1 MFTEYSRRILMN
13 SLMGEQL
20 IQKNKL
26 SYEQLQTA
34 LEYQRLHGGRL
45 GNSIVKL
52 GLLTEEEVIAFFKS
66 VPETPDTLEK
76 IGLTYSFIEDLVVKH
91 ALNLRVFSITDMC
104 SSTKL
109 PMFIINEAIDKL
121 RHNHLLQ
128 VKGAGQLSRLSYSF
142 DLTEAGVSKAKELLS
157 ISRYTGPA
165 PVSFRDY
172 RNQVEAQ
179 TIKSIFVDEE
189 KIRNAFSEIVIS
201 ESLIQQFG
209 PAISSGKSIFLYGPP
224 GNGKTTIAEIIGR
237 VMPDAVY
244 VPYALLVEGELITV
258 YDSSNHV
265 VVNSDEIQESRDQ
278 RWVKVKRP
286 VMMTGGEMT
295 LKGLDLDFNAV
306 SKFYEAPLQMKANNG
321 IFIVDDFGRQRVDSQ
336 ELLNRW
342 IVPLERRTDFLTLHT
357 GMKIEI
363 PFDQLVI
370 FSTNLEPKNLVDE
383 AFLRR
388 IRYKIK
394 IGHPTLSEYKEIF
407 KMVCSS
413 NGIVF
418 DDEVFNFLINDLYKK
433 TGTNLSSCQ
442 CRDLL
447 DWIVDHAHYRDK
459 TPKLTRETIS
469 ASWKSYFVEM

>member
-1 MFTEYSRRILMN
+1 MN
-13 SLMGEQL
+13 SLMGEKL
-20 IQKNKL
+20 VQKSKL
-26 SYEQLQTA
+26 TYEQLQKA
-34 LEYQRLHGGRL
+34 LEHQRLNGGRI
-45 GNSIVKL
+45 GNSIVTL
-52 GLLTEEEVIAFFKS
+52 GFLTEDEVTEFFRA

-76 IGLTYSFIEDLVVKH
+76 IDLTYSFIEDLVVKH
-91 ALNLRVFSITDMC
+91 ALNLRIFNITDMC
-104 SSTKL
+104 NSTKL
-109 PMFIINEAIDKL
+109 PMFIISDAIDVL
-121 RHNHLLQ
+121 RKNHFVQ
-128 VKGAGQLSRLSYSF
+128 VRGAGQLSKLSYSF
-142 DLTEAGVSKAKELLS
+142 DLTEAGVKKAKELLS

-165 PVSFRDY
+165 PVSFRSY

-179 TIKSIFVDEE
+179 TIKNIYVDEE
-189 KIRNAFSEIVIS
+189 KIRKAFSEIVIS
-201 ESLIQQFG
+201 ETLLQQFG

-237 VMPDAVY
+237 VMPDTVY
-244 VPYALLVEGELITV
+244 VPYAVQVEGEIITV
-258 YDSSNHV
+258 FDSANHV
-265 VVNSDEIQESRDQ
+265 MVNSDDKKESIDQ

-295 LKGLDLDFNAV
+295 LKGLDLDFNSI

-370 FSTNLEPKNLVDE
+370 FSTNLEPKKLVDA

-394 IGHPTLSEYKEIF
+394 IGFPKLSEYKQIF
-407 KMVCSS
+407 IRVCKS
-413 NGIVF
+413 NGIIFDEDVF
-418 DDEVFNFLINDLYKK
+418 RFLINDLYKK
-433 TGTNLSSCQ
+433 TRRNLCSCH

-447 DWIVDHAHYRDK
+447 DWIVDHAHYRDEK
-459 TPKLTRETIS
+459 PKLTKEAIT
-469 ASWKSYFVEM
+469 ASWESYFVEM

>member
-1 MFTEYSRRILMN
+1 MN
-13 SLMGEQL
+13 SLMGEKL
-20 IQKNKL
+20 LQKNKL

-45 GNSIVKL
+45 GKCIVKL
-52 GLLTEEEVIAFFKS
+52 GLLSEKEVVAFFKS
-66 VPETPDTLEK
+66 VPEPPDTLEE

-91 ALNLRVFSITDMC
+91 ALKLRIFGITDMC

-109 PMFIINEAIDKL
+109 PMFIINEAIDNL
-121 RHNHLLQ
+121 RHNQLLQ

-142 DLTEAGVSKAKELLS
+142 DLTEAGVRKAQDLLGLC
-157 ISRYTGPA
+157 RYTGPA
-165 PVSFRDY
+165 PVSFNDY

-179 TIKSIFVDEE
+179 TIKNVFVDEE
-189 KIRNAFSEIVIS
+189 KIRSAFSEIIIS

-244 VPYALLVEGELITV
+244 VPYALLVEGEIITI

-265 VVNSDEIQESRDQ
+265 VVKEDETKESRDQ

-295 LKGLDLDFNAV
+295 LNSLDLDFNPI

-321 IFIVDDFGRQRVDSQ
+321 IFIVDDFGRQRMDPQ

-342 IVPLERRTDFLTLHT
+342 IVPLERRTDFLSFHT

-370 FSTNLEPKNLVDE
+370 FSTNLEPKKLVDE

-388 IRYKIK
+388 VRYKIK

-407 KMVCSS
+407 KMVCSA
-413 NGIVF
+413 NGIEFDEAVF
-418 DDEVFNFLINDLYKK
+418 AFLINDLYKK
-433 TGTNLSSCQ
+433 TRTHLSSCH

-459 TPKLTRETIS
+459 TPELTTETIS

>member
-1 MFTEYSRRILMN
+1 MH
-13 SLMGEQL
+13 SLMGKRL
-20 IQKNKL
+20 IQKKEL
-26 SYEQLQTA
+26 THEQLQQA
-34 LEYQRLHGGRL
+34 LEYQRLNGGRL
-45 GNSIVKL
+45 GNSIVTL
-52 GLLTEEEVIAFFKS
+52 GFLTEEEVLEFFKS
-66 VPETPDTLEK
+66 VPKVPDTLEK
-76 IGLTYSFIEDLVVKH
+76 IDLPYSSIEDLVIKH
-91 ALNLRVFSITDMC
+91 ALNLRVFNIHDMC
-104 SSTKL
+104 NSTKL
-109 PMFIINEAIDKL
+109 PMFIISETIDIL
-121 RHNHLLQ
+121 RQNHFLQ
-128 VKGAGQLSRLSYSF
+128 VKGSGGQLSRLSYTF
-142 DLTEAGVSKAKELLS
+142 DLTEAGVKKAKELLG
-157 ISRYTGPA
+157 ITRYTGPA

-179 TIKSIFVDEE
+179 TIKSIFVDED

-224 GNGKTTIAEIIGR
+224 GNGKTTVAEIVGR
-237 VMPDAVY
+237 VMPDEVY
-244 VPYALLVEGELITV
+244 VPYAVQIEGEIITV
-258 YDSSNHV
+258 YDNASHV
-265 VVNSDEIQESRDQ
+265 KVDSDDAKESRDQ

-295 LKGLDLDFNAV
+295 LKGLDLDFNAI

-336 ELLNRW
+336 ALLNRW

-370 FSTNLEPKNLVDE
+370 FSTNLEPEKLVDA

-394 IGHPTLSEYKEIF
+394 IGYPNLSEYKQIF
-407 KMVCSS
+407 KRICDS
-413 NGIVF
+413 NGITF
-418 DDEVFNFLINDLYKK
+418 DGAVFNFLINNLYKR
-433 TGTNLSSCQ
+433 TRTNLSACH

-447 DWIVDHAHYRDK
+447 DWIIDNAHYRDEK
-459 TPKLTRETIS
+459 PELTEETIS
-469 ASWKSYFVEM
+469 AAWKSYFVEM